1 MSVCVAAGR
10 LVLWAVPINKSG
22 GGERVAQSPAPLSS
36 HKMRTTNIFMSNTAA
51 DLRPTRET
59 LNRLS
64 LRSVKSFHVLLRY
77 LQIGTKVKRLIGETF
92 PREGCFLVAVV
103 L

>member
-1 MSVCVAAGR
+1 M
-10 LVLWAVPINKSG
+10 
-22 GGERVAQSPAPLSS
+22 AQSPATLSS